1 MNLLAVS
8 RWLKLCPLDPR
19 WGDCLRT
26 NSPRFVSEIQWKCNP
41 NSLLIYG
48 VLHFYIVSRKL
59 MGYSCLAFLN
69 LLNVTYLCMSLQV
82 IVLQPIISTWSNNL
96 ITRAETAVHFAE
108 MSIVTCTGWL
118 YVLSHG
124 ETIECYSS
132 NFDDHYPCNKAID
145 FIGFY

>member
-1 MNLLAVS
+1 
-8 RWLKLCPLDPR
+8 
-19 WGDCLRT
+19 
-26 NSPRFVSEIQWKCNP
+26 
-41 NSLLIYG
+41 
-48 VLHFYIVSRKL
+48 
-59 MGYSCLAFLN
+59 LAFLN

-145 FIGFY
+145 FISRCSLFRKEIPLLNCGRINRKPLQSLNLIAVNHADGSVTASLWNVWLIQVEHAVYIVLNI